1 MKLKRSSLRLVAC
14 FDTKLEWHWVRQ
26 RPDQKITRQRNV
38 HKETLT
44 VRIIWLAFATCWM
57 LASGSALFAQ
67 DLKIGFVSTERV
79 FREAPP
85 ALKALKQLEKEFAP
99 REAEIKKVADRAQVL
114 QVKLEKESMT
124 MSASQRRDRES
135 ELGRLTRDMQ
145 RMQREFREDLN
156 LRKNEELAKV
166 LERANKVI
174 KAIAEKENYDLILQE
189 AVYRS
194 PRLDITDEVI
204 EALADQ

>member
-1 MKLKRSSLRLVAC
+1 M
-14 FDTKLEWHWVRQ
+14 
-26 RPDQKITRQRNV
+26 
-38 HKETLT
+38 
-44 VRIIWLAFATCWM
+44 RIIWLALATCWM

-85 ALKALKQLEKEFAP
+85 ALKALKKLEKEFAP

-124 MSASQRRDRES
+124 MSASQRRDREQ
-135 ELGRLTRDMQ
+135 ELGRLTRDIQ

>member
-1 MKLKRSSLRLVAC
+1 
-14 FDTKLEWHWVRQ
+14 
-26 RPDQKITRQRNV
+26 V

-44 VRIIWLAFATCWM
+44 VRIIWLAFATFWM

-85 ALKALKQLEKEFAP
+85 ALKALKKLEKEFAP

-156 LRKNEELAKV
+156 LRKNEELATV
-166 LERANKVI
+166 LESANKVI

-194 PRLDITDEVI
+194 PRVDITEKVI
-204 EALADQ
+204 EALGD

>member
-1 MKLKRSSLRLVAC
+1 
-14 FDTKLEWHWVRQ
+14 
-26 RPDQKITRQRNV
+26 
-38 HKETLT
+38 
-44 VRIIWLAFATCWM
+44 
-57 LASGSALFAQ
+57 
-67 DLKIGFVSTERV
+67 
-79 FREAPP
+79 
-85 ALKALKQLEKEFAP
+85 
-99 REAEIKKVADRAQVL
+99 
-114 QVKLEKESMT
+114 VKLEKESMT

-135 ELGRLTRDMQ
+135 ELGRLTRDVQ

-204 EALADQ
+204 EALANQ